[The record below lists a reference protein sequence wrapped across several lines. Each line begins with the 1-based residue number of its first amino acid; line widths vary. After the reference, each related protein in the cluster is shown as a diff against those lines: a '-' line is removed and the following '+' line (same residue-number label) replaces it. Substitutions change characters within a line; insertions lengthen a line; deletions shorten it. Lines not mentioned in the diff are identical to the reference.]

1 MSCDRE
7 NIHYRKAIIVCHAIE
22 RIYNNRKAI
31 ILYFV
36 LERIFITEKLLYY
49 IV

>member
-7 NIHYRKAIIVCHAIE
+7 NIH
-22 RIYNNRKAI
+22 NRKAI
-31 ILYFV
+31 ILCHV
-36 LERIFITEKLLYY
+36 IERIYTTEKLLYY